1 MNKKSRDSIYAQP
14 LQSVPGFSF
23 DQSVVSVFDD
33 MIQRSVP
40 GYSTVVAMS
49 GVLAERYAVSNSN
62 LYDLGC
68 SLGATSLAMAEKL
81 AVSGQDNCRI
91 IAIDNSQAML
101 DKFNLQ
107 LSNRELETR
116 KTETPKLK
124 TPKIETRLNDIQN
137 VDIADASIVALNYTL
152 QFIPREDRKDLL
164 QKIYE
169 GMLPGAVLILSEK
182 VLFDDVEVNNTYI
195 DLHHEFKRAN
205 GYSDLEISQKRQALE
220 DVLRAETL
228 NQHRERLQSCGFQ
241 RVEVWF
247 QCLNFASL
255 MAFK

>member
-1 MNKKSRDSIYAQP
+1 MKSRDSIYARP
-14 LQSVPGFSF
+14 MNKVPGFSF

-49 GVLAERYAVSNSN
+49 GVLAERYAVSNSS

-68 SLGATSLAMAEKL
+68 SLGATSLAMADKISS
-81 AVSGQDNCRI
+81 AGQKNCRI
-91 IAIDNSQAML
+91 IAVDNSRSML
-101 DKFNLQ
+101 DQF
-107 LSNRELETR
+107 R
-116 KTETPKLK
+116 
-124 TPKIETRLNDIQN
+124 TRLESLEIDSPIIQPVLADVQE
-137 VDIADASIVALNYTL
+137 VDISNASVVALNYTL
-152 QFIPREDRKDLL
+152 QFISPGSRHEIL
-164 QKIYE
+164 QKIYQ

-182 VLFDDVEVNNTYI
+182 VLFEDDAVNQLYI

-205 GYSDLEISQKRQALE
+205 GYSDLEISQKREALE

-228 NQHRERLQSCGFQ
+228 SQHRQRLQDCGFQ

-255 MAFK
+255 IAFK

>member
-1 MNKKSRDSIYAQP
+1 MKPKDSIYARP
-14 LQSVPGFSF
+14 MNKVPGFSF

-49 GVLAERYAVSNSN
+49 GVLAERYAVPNSS

-68 SLGATSLAMAEKL
+68 SLGATSLAMADKISS
-81 AVSGQDNCRI
+81 AGQQNCRI
-91 IAIDNSQAML
+91 IAVDNSQSML
-101 DKFNLQ
+101 DQFIGQ
-107 LSNRELETR
+107 LESR
-116 KTETPKLK
+116 KVESPAITPVLGDVQE
-124 TPKIETRLNDIQN
+124 IEISS
-137 VDIADASIVALNYTL
+137 ASVVALNYTL
-152 QFIPREDRKDLL
+152 QFISPDSRYDILE
-164 QKIYE
+164 KIYQ

-182 VLFDDVEVNNTYI
+182 VLFEDDAVNQLYV

-205 GYSDLEISQKRQALE
+205 GYSDLEISQKREALE
-220 DVLRAETL
+220 DVLRADTL
-228 NQHRERLQSCGFQ
+228 AQHRRRLQDCGFH

-255 MAFK
+255 IAFK